1 MRERGCFSLI
11 PAVINL
17 VLNIIMIAL
26 PMSIFWKLRMPT
38 WRKIVVRVIFGMGT
52 VKVYLFHLMFRTIH
66 HSTPNQRI
74 HNRIC
79 MITLFRIIALIRLD
93 TTDFS
98 YSIVNTT
105 IWSSLEP
112 CLGIMMVCLS
122 VLQSTMAKVF
132 GDGALAWAR
141 RPSKTSTT
149 PGTWPGG
156 FDRRPS
162 QTKILGNGR
171 FHRLYDVGNLL
182 GSCHCSLPSLA
193 AVDEHRSWLEPE
205 AQSIFFASRGF
216 RISRGWQLQPVSIL
230 SGLLILLPYPN
241 PSREM
246 CLGCRKSFPALETCL
261 SNPASSLKSNADSEI
276 V

>member
-1 MRERGCFSLI
+1 MRERGYFSLI

-38 WRKIVVRVIFGMGT
+38 WRKIVIRVIFGMGT
-52 VKVYLFHLMFRTIH
+52 VKVYFFHLMFRTIC

-79 MITLFRIIALIRLD
+79 MIMVFRIIALIRLD
-93 TTDFS
+93 TTDVS

-112 CLGIMMVCLS
+112 CLGIMMACLS

-132 GDGALAWAR
+132 GDGILAWAR
-141 RPSKTSTT
+141 RPSKTSTA
-149 PGTWPGG
+149 PGTWPSG

-162 QTKILGNGR
+162 PTKILGNGR

-182 GSCHCSLPSLA
+182 GSYHCSFPSLA

-205 AQSIFFASRGF
+205 AQSIFFALRDFRRLAVATCQHPF
-216 RISRGWQLQPVSIL
+216 RIINSPSVSQ
-230 SGLLILLPYPN
+230 
-241 PSREM
+241 
-246 CLGCRKSFPALETCL
+246 
-261 SNPASSLKSNADSEI
+261 SES
-276 V
+276 